1 MLLTCFL
8 PYYYTL
14 LVLYRHK
21 NMRAFY
27 GNLVFFSLAMT
38 PFVGAASSINIDKVF
53 PHLDKNFDFS
63 GSKIGYG
70 ARLVL
75 GSQGDDTLVFG
86 PTDDSTEFI
95 IAYNTEISKN
105 FSMRAY
111 TTLMP
116 DNGSLSY
123 NVSGIP
129 VRDDISFH
137 ADQYGVFLISPK
149 WGIFS
154 FGRLR
159 SPTSH
164 LARST
169 ALNSGVNQK
178 YFADVGGVV
187 VMNDYHDM
195 RYRIGSVQLGD
206 NYAPAVGGQGL
217 ILWGYGPSDGNRLL
231 DSVGYIYPTDR
242 FELRMA
248 YSNQNDS
255 FYSPTLEAT
264 ASYLYDLVYV
274 RSNFMVG
281 YATKWPYAGQMEPAL
296 VDTGYGAYVVD
307 SDEVSYKS
315 PYQLFQLANKT
326 SVGDIDLTL
335 AFSSLFGN
343 DSHDDSAIGG
353 AVSELSSR
361 VNQWYFAADYTFV
374 DLVPYGPL
382 SVGLGYT
389 KRTDG
394 FNAVEAPILE
404 DSYEAFYELVNAYSD
419 EMGLDYMG
427 VDKVKDSR
435 NEGFMIALH
444 QRFGPRAGVKLY
456 LENLNFYSDN
466 VTNSTAETA
475 RVIEEKLGE
484 DVNDLPPVYQN
495 VLEELASWETTY
507 ALDSLPIN
515 AWILSFY
522 VKI

>member
-1 MLLTCFL
+1 MFFGLL
-8 PYYYTL
+8 
-14 LVLYRHK
+14 LYSEERFSK
-21 NMRAFY
+21 VTIMRSLYSNIA
-27 GNLVFFSLAMT
+27 LFSLAVT
-38 PFVGAASSINIDKVF
+38 PLIGTASSINIDKIF
-53 PHLDKNFDFS
+53 PHLDKNFDLS
-63 GSKIGYG
+63 GSKVGYG
-70 ARLVL
+70 ARLVR

-95 IAYNTEISKN
+95 IAYNTEVSDN

-111 TTLMP
+111 TTLLP
-116 DNGSLSY
+116 DNGSLS
-123 NVSGIP
+123 NNESGIP
-129 VRDDISFH
+129 VRDAIAFH

-154 FGRLR
+154 LGRLR

-178 YFADVGGVV
+178 YFTDVGGVV
-187 VMNDYHDM
+187 VMNDYQDM
-195 RYRIGSVQLGD
+195 NYRIGSVQLGD
-206 NYAPAVGGQGL
+206 NYAPLVGGEGL

-255 FYSPTLEAT
+255 FYSPSFEAT
-264 ASYLYDLVYV
+264 ASYLYDLVYA

-281 YATKWPYAGQMEPAL
+281 YATKWPYAGQMKPTVL
-296 VDTGYGAYVVD
+296 DTGVGTYVVD
-307 SDEVSYKS
+307 SDEVSFKS
-315 PYQLFQLANKT
+315 PYQLFQIANKT

-335 AFSSLFGN
+335 SFSSLFGN
-343 DSHDDSAIGG
+343 DQDDSVTGSA
-353 AVSELSSR
+353 ASELSSR
-361 VNQWYFAADYTFV
+361 VNQWYFAADYTFI

-382 SVGLGYT
+382 SVGIGYT
-389 KRTDG
+389 QRTDG
-394 FNAVEAPILE
+394 FNAVEAPLLE
-404 DSYEAFYELVNAYSD
+404 DNYVAFYEIVNAYAQD
-419 EMGLDYMG
+419 MDLDYIG
-427 VDKVKDSR
+427 VDKVQDSR

-456 LENLNFYSDN
+456 FENLNFYSDN

-475 RVIEEKLGE
+475 RTIEDKLGD
-484 DVNDLPPVYQN
+484 DVQNLPIGYQA
-495 VLEELASWETTY
+495 VLSELASWDTTY
-507 ALDSLPIN
+507 ALDAQPIN
-515 AWILSFY
+515 AWVLSFY

>member
-1 MLLTCFL
+1 MR
-8 PYYYTL
+8 TL
-14 LVLYRHK
+14 HSKVAL
-21 NMRAFY
+21 
-27 GNLVFFSLAMT
+27 FSIAISPLI
-38 PFVGAASSINIDKVF
+38 GAAAPINIDKVF
-53 PHLDKNFDFS
+53 PSLDKSFDLS

-70 ARLVL
+70 ARLVR

-105 FSMRAY
+105 FTMRAY
-111 TTLMP
+111 TTLLP
-116 DNGSLSY
+116 DNGSLS
-123 NVSGIP
+123 NNESGIP
-129 VRDDISFH
+129 VRDDIAFH

-154 FGRLR
+154 LGRLR

-169 ALNSGVNQK
+169 KLNSGVNEK
-178 YFADVGGVV
+178 YFTDVGGVV
-187 VMNDYHDM
+187 VMNDYLDM
-195 RYRIGSVQLGD
+195 NYRIGSVQLGD
-206 NYAPAVGGQGL
+206 NYSPAVGGQGL

-242 FELRMA
+242 FEFRMA

-255 FYSPTLEAT
+255 FYSPSFEAT
-264 ASYLYDLVYV
+264 ASYLYDLVYA

-281 YATKWPYAGQMEPAL
+281 YATKWPYAGQMKPMV
-296 VDTGYGAYVVD
+296 VDTGYEAYVVD
-307 SDEVSYKS
+307 SDEVSFKS
-315 PYQLFQLANKT
+315 PYQLFQVANKT

-335 AFSSLFGN
+335 SFSSLFGN
-343 DSHDDSAIGG
+343 DNHDDSATGSD
-353 AVSELSSR
+353 VSELSSR

-382 SVGLGYT
+382 SVGLGYIQ
-389 KRTDG
+389 RTDG
-394 FNAVEAPILE
+394 FDAVEAPELQDE
-404 DSYEAFYELVNAYSD
+404 YLAFYEMVNAYFE
-419 EMGLDYMG
+419 EMNLDYMG
-427 VDKVKDSR
+427 IDKVQDSR

-456 LENLNFYSDN
+456 FENLNFYSDN

-475 RVIEEKLGE
+475 STIVDELG
-484 DVNDLPPVYQN
+484 DDFTGLPTAFQE
-495 VLEELASWETTY
+495 VLTELASWDTTY
-507 ALDSLPIN
+507 ALDAQPIN
-515 AWILSFY
+515 AWVLSFY